1 MFHVCFE
8 FIDFCYVDVDRS
20 KAAIVHLSVNRTYP
34 VVITK
39 AHGKRTSQ
47 SLAIGFRSIEI
58 IFVNSII
65 DRETALSKDNASKA
79 LELRA
84 SRLFSSV

>member
-1 MFHVCFE
+1 
-8 FIDFCYVDVDRS
+8 
-20 KAAIVHLSVNRTYP
+20 
-34 VVITK
+34 VVIPK

-58 IFVNSII
+58 IFPNSIT

-84 SRLFSSV
+84 RRLFSSV